1 MRGMDIREKFRKAAG
16 LFVELPPEGR
26 IEPHGRAP
34 EPQADLG
41 VTAEPVAAP
50 PSRTVEQLVR
60 DTIGPNLDEIHVAPD
75 VAAPSI
81 NADGK
86 SDFAAIYEHAGL
98 PISPFTAEQMLD
110 MLNSLPAELPLSTR
124 RQTVKVTLQSMGKS
138 LGATADTI
146 VADASRKMAAL
157 AAYSDAL
164 SKQTAETVTSAQAE
178 IAALEARIE
187 TQRQAI
193 TAAQQKQSEAARLCS
208 AESDRLDDVL
218 EFFSLDV
225 PPSVHGATGPQG

>member
-1 MRGMDIREKFRKAAG
+1 MDIREQFRKAAG

-26 IEPHGRAP
+26 SDVPALSSETTAPDPAP
-34 EPQADLG
+34 EPA
-41 VTAEPVAAP
+41 AAP

-60 DTIGPNLDEIHVAPD
+60 DAQGPNLDEIRVSPD
-75 VAAPSI
+75 VAAPSVSPG
-81 NADGK
+81 GK
-86 SDFAAIYEHAGL
+86 TDFAAIYEHAGL
-98 PISPFTAEQMLD
+98 PIAPFTAEQMLD
-110 MLNSLPAELPLSTR
+110 MLNSLPPELPLSTR
-124 RQTVKVTLQSMGKS
+124 RQTVKVTLGAMGKS

-157 AAYSDAL
+157 AAYSDSL
-164 SKQTAETVTSAQAE
+164 TKQTAETVTAAQAE

-193 TAAQQKQSEAARLCS
+193 TAAQQKQSDAARLCS

-225 PPSVHGATGPQG
+225 PPSIHSGTGHQG